1 MRITF
6 TLRKL
11 MAAAVLVTAF
21 TAGAMAQN
29 SPQKQAKATP
39 TTVTYQIAEPVKQ
52 QADNTDPSYNK
63 EQQVAAGN
71 YPWYNYKGIA
81 DLADAKAEW
90 VKDNPEAYH
99 KLLEKNSAAVPH
111 GK

>member
-1 MRITF
+1 MIRTF

-11 MAAAVLVTAF
+11 MATTVLTTAI

-29 SPQKQAKATP
+29 SPQKQTKATSTP
-39 TTVTYQIAEPVKQ
+39 VTYQIAEPVKQ
-52 QADNTDPSYNK
+52 QPDNTDPSYLK
-63 EQQVAAGN
+63 EQQLAASN

-81 DLADAKAEW
+81 DLAQAKAEW

-99 KLLEKNSAAVPH
+99 KLLEKNGAAVPH